1 MRAYPLT
8 ATLLSTALLSAVL
21 STAPAQAA
29 PAQAASASAGG
40 GRCSGTS
47 CSFSFSPATTAAMK
61 KAADRAGWLAGP
73 TADIICLRI
82 PNRLVRFACSAA
94 LLFPYNKAK
103 KRLTEAYAE
112 GGCFVVK
119 AELGFTVPIRF
130 TTASAGDP
138 YCG

>member
-1 MRAYPLT
+1 
-8 ATLLSTALLSAVL
+8 
-21 STAPAQAA
+21 
-29 PAQAASASAGG
+29 
-40 GRCSGTS
+40 
-47 CSFSFSPATTAAMK
+47 MK

-82 PNRLVRFACSAA
+82 PNRVVGLACSAA

-103 KRLTEAYAE
+103 KRLIEAHAK

-119 AELGFTVPIRF
+119 AQLGFTVPIRF